1 MKIQKNK
8 LDAASLIKLEPSSES
23 TDKQVTT
30 EVEVKED
37 TNVVAENIK
46 ETEN

>member
-1 MKIQKNK
+1 M
-8 LDAASLIKLEPSSES
+8 KLEPSSES
-23 TDKQVTT
+23 TDKQITT
-30 EVEVKED
+30 EIAEKED